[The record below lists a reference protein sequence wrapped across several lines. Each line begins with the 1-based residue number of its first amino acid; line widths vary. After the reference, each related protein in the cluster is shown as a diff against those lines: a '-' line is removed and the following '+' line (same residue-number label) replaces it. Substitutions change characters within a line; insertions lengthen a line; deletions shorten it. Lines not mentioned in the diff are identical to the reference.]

1 MIYLAKELLPML
13 RHLTLAGQNEE
24 GELEFIGTDLQWK
37 TARLET
43 ALTE

>member
-1 MIYLAKELLPML
+1 MIYLAKELLPKL
-13 RHLTLAGQNEE
+13 RHLTLVGKTES

-37 TARLET
+37 TARLEE